1 MLDQIDR
8 YKLASPP
15 DNEPPEE
22 GEGDWTAIGDVDF
35 EEHLHDEEGDDY

>member
-15 DNEPPEE
+15 DNEEPEE
-22 GEGDWTAIGDVDF
+22 GEFDWTGDFDP
-35 EEHLHDEEGDDY
+35 EEHLHEEDED